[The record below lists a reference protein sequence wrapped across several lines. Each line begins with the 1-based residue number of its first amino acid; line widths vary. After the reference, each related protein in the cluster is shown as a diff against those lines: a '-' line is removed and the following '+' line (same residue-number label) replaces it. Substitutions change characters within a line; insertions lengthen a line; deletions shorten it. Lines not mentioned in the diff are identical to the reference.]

1 MSQVS
6 HKQTHTHLYRNEN
19 RAPVLEED
27 SEAGFQSKG
36 LKKFLGQ
43 NELFKDQCYL

>member
-6 HKQTHTHLYRNEN
+6 HKHTHTHSHRNEN
-19 RAPVLEED
+19 RTPVLEED

-36 LKKFLGQ
+36 WKKFLGQ
-43 NELFKDQCYL
+43 NELFIEHCYL